1 MSEQEGVTDHL
12 VTIIQLIQLAR
23 GSGTLTTWRGT
34 GDLFEEGVITFVKG
48 QVTQASAGRRKDHA
62 ALNWLSTWGRCRYSF
77 TPAMLDEATKQL
89 LAWLAA
95 GITQPPRPATPA
107 PSSGPPSVAA
117 RGSQSGAGVVGQ
129 GQQGARSSDASYYA
143 VPYPVLPFQQA
154 LLLIE
159 QYHLSRAHRQLF
171 LLIDGRRRLL
181 DLAQL
186 MGKEPQVVGQL
197 LSDLEQRGIIQR
209 KGL

>member
-23 GSGTLTTWRGT
+23 GSGTLTVWRGT

-48 QVTQASAGRRKDHA
+48 QVTQANAGRRKDHA

-77 TPAMLDEATKQL
+77 SPAVLDEATKQL

-95 GITQPPRPATPA
+95 GVTQPPRPTTPA
-107 PSSGPPSVAA
+107 SSQGPPSAIA
-117 RGSQSGAGVVGQ
+117 RGSQPGVAAGGRLQ
-129 GQQGARSSDASYYA
+129 EARTSDASYYA
-143 VPYPVLPFQQA
+143 VPCPLLPFQQA
-154 LLLIE
+154 LSLIE
-159 QYHLSRAHRQLF
+159 QHRLSRAHRQLF
-171 LLIDGRRRLL
+171 LLIDGRRRVL

-186 MGKEPQVVGQL
+186 MGKEPQVVHQL

>member
-1 MSEQEGVTDHL
+1 M
-12 VTIIQLIQLAR
+12 
-23 GSGTLTTWRGT
+23 
-34 GDLFEEGVITFVKG
+34 
-48 QVTQASAGRRKDHA
+48 A
-62 ALNWLSTWGRCRYSF
+62 A
-77 TPAMLDEATKQL
+77 
-89 LAWLAA
+89 
-95 GITQPPRPATPA
+95 
-107 PSSGPPSVAA
+107 SGPGL
-117 RGSQSGAGVVGQ
+117 R
-129 GQQGARSSDASYYA
+129 GARSSDASYHA

-171 LLIDGRRRLL
+171 LLIDGRRRVL

-186 MGKEPQVVGQL
+186 MGKEPQVVSQL

>member
-1 MSEQEGVTDHL
+1 MTDHL

-23 GSGTLTTWRGT
+23 GSGTLTVWRGT
-34 GDLFEEGVITFVKG
+34 GELFEEGAITFVKG

-62 ALNWLSTWGRCRYSF
+62 ALNWLSTWGRCRYNF
-77 TPAMLDEATKQL
+77 TPAVLDEATKQL

-95 GITQPPRPATPA
+95 GVTQPPRPTTPA
-107 PSSGPPSVAA
+107 SSQGPPTTT
-117 RGSQSGAGVVGQ
+117 RGSQPGASAGGRV
-129 GQQGARSSDASYYA
+129 QQARTSDASYYA
-143 VPYPVLPFQQA
+143 VPCPLLPFQQA
-154 LLLIE
+154 LSLIE
-159 QYHLSRAHRQLF
+159 QQRLSRAHRQLF
-171 LLIDGRRRLL
+171 LLIDGRRRVL

-186 MGKEPQVVGQL
+186 MGKEPQVVNQL

>member
-12 VTIIQLIQLAR
+12 VTVIQLIQLAR
-23 GSGTLTTWRGT
+23 GSGTLTAWRGT
-34 GDLFEEGVITFVKG
+34 GDLFEQGVITFVKG

-62 ALNWLSTWGRCRYSF
+62 ALNWLSTWGRCHYSF
-77 TPAMLDEATKQL
+77 SPAVLDEATKQL

-95 GITQPPRPATPA
+95 GIMQPPRPATPA
-107 PSSGPPSVAA
+107 SSQGPPSAAA
-117 RGSQSGAGVVGQ
+117 RGSLPGVSAGGHRQ
-129 GQQGARSSDASYYA
+129 DARSSDASYYA

-186 MGKEPQVVGQL
+186 MGKEPQVVSQL

>member
-23 GSGTLTTWRGT
+23 GSGTLTVWRGT
-34 GDLFEEGVITFVKG
+34 GDLFEEGTITFVKG

-62 ALNWLSTWGRCRYSF
+62 ALNWLSTWGRCRFSF
-77 TPAMLDEATKQL
+77 NPAVLDETTKQL
-89 LAWLAA
+89 LAWLVA
-95 GITQPPRPATPA
+95 GVRQPGDLATSASSQGPPAVSTRGTQP
-107 PSSGPPSVAA
+107 
-117 RGSQSGAGVVGQ
+117 GAGVGGQ
-129 GQQGARSSDASYYA
+129 GRDTRPSDASYYA
-143 VPYPVLPFQQA
+143 IPCPVLPFQQA

-159 QYHLSRAHRQLF
+159 QYRLSRAHRQLF
-171 LLIDGRRRLL
+171 LLIDGRRRVL

-186 MGKEPQVVGQL
+186 MGKEPRVVSQL
-197 LSDLEQRGIIQR
+197 LSELEQHGIIQR